1 MKKLYLLCMVMLAPY
16 ALMMAEETSQ
26 PDVTTSAGG
35 SDSTN
40 GVEENSDTT
49 GSSDRKILPAPFF
62 SLPSGPI
69 EYDEEVYVD
78 SNWEW
83 LEPDPFDEYR
93 HDPEGFRWSENIGD
107 IYIRVD
113 GGDWCNYRRLKGE
126 MSDILYSPRVLLSPR
141 YTTTAHE
148 YEAYQSYGWNKSYQ
162 DSPITKVSYYYQAM
176 SDDVLYINRS
186 SFTNYRLVAYQ
197 YDNFVWNHYP
207 DYDGTSCGFPL
218 YFTNGYLTNEEI
230 KHGKREIEA
239 IRANCKVDI
248 IGTQSSHNY
257 KDDTVL
263 LCYFSTDS
271 PIDINCLDSYKYVVI
286 NMKDPSDMPAVAT
299 VPDRTWFELKDT
311 ELEGAKYILVKSL
324 VSNGEIENF
333 QIRYKSKDIMEP
345 SYFGMDEITLVPDT
359 KHFENTVIS
368 QKDTYCFTSSFPNTL
383 WNKEGNWEILGIKVD
398 NYDGLVN
405 CFLSKHTPFEDG
417 CKPSDC
423 GDDEII
429 RVTPNG
435 KWVYFNESG
444 AEGLRFFLIQD
455 LSIRY
460 KFPATAVH
468 ILYSGKSSVCE
479 HEECNDQRV
488 RYYDLHGLEVHEEN
502 LTPGLYFKVDK
513 AGTTKMLIK

>member
-93 HDPEGFRWSENIGD
+93 HDPEGFRWSEDVGD
-107 IYIRVD
+107 IYIRID
-113 GGDWCNYRRLKGE
+113 GGEWCNYRRLKGE
-126 MSDILYSPRVLLSPR
+126 MSDILYSPRVCVSYG

-162 DSPITKVSYYYQAM
+162 DSPITKVSYYYQPM
-176 SDDVLYINRS
+176 SDDVLYINRD
-186 SFTNYRLVAYQ
+186 SFTNNRLVAYQ
-197 YDNFVWNHYP
+197 YDNLVWKNNP
-207 DYDGTSCGFPL
+207 DYVDTGYTAPL
-218 YFTNGYLTNEEI
+218 YFSDGYLTNEEI

-239 IRANCKVDI
+239 IRANCVA
-248 IGTQSSHNY
+248 GT
-257 KDDTVL
+257 L
-263 LCYFSTDS
+263 LQCYFSTDS
-271 PIDINCLDSYKYVVI
+271 PIDINCLESYKYVVV
-286 NMKDPSDMPAVAT
+286 NMEDSFDDSAVAA
-299 VPDRTWFELKDT
+299 VPNKTWFELKDT
-311 ELEGAKYILVKSL
+311 ELEGARYILIKSPD
-324 VSNGEIENF
+324 SKGSINNF
-333 QIRYKSKDIMEP
+333 QIRYKSKDFNMLSDVYKEQV
-345 SYFGMDEITLVPDT
+345 TLIPDD
-359 KHFENTVIS
+359 KFFENTVIS
-368 QKDTYCFTSSFPNTL
+368 QKDTYCFTKRGSAYRVL
-383 WNKEGNWEILGIKVD
+383 WNKEGNREILGIKVD
-398 NYDGLVN
+398 NYDGLTQ

-417 CKPSDC
+417 YNPSDC
-423 GDDEII
+423 GDDEIV

-435 KWVYFNESG
+435 RWIYFTEPE

-455 LSIRY
+455 LSGRY
-460 KFPATAVH
+460 EFPATAVH
-468 ILYSGKSSVCE
+468 ILYSSWSSVNDL
-479 HEECNDQRV
+479 EECDDRRV
-488 RYYDLHGLEVHEEN
+488 RYYDLHGLEVQEEN
-502 LTPGLYFKVDK
+502 LTPGIYVKIEGPRKTKV
-513 AGTTKMLIK
+513 LIK